1 MNVATAL
8 TTEKKPKELP
18 DLSMHY
24 GSSEYF
30 QHWLPLWNGTKMVYT
45 EGIKHL
51 ADAVGAYWLIDAI
64 ASHQTDKRLVR
75 SQRLR
80 EFQLWEL
87 KVKPDR
93 SCTLTCRADSNEAPV
108 ITQEIEYT
116 DFPLD
121 EITLYVE
128 GDVLLL
134 PSEH

>member
-1 MNVATAL
+1 VSKTVETAQQNRGRRGAEL
-8 TTEKKPKELP
+8 ENALAQCWGSDYLIGHWTRRLNFTQGVHVLAEK
-18 DLSMHY
+18 
-24 GSSEYF
+24 G
-30 QHWLPLWNGTKMVYT
+30 
-45 EGIKHL
+45 
-51 ADAVGAYWLIDAI
+51 GAYWLIDAI

>member
-1 MNVATAL
+1 VSTIEVVNGERSRRGAELQNAL
-8 TTEKKPKELP
+8 AYCYGGNYLVGHWTRRLNFTKGVHVLAEK
-18 DLSMHY
+18 
-24 GSSEYF
+24 G
-30 QHWLPLWNGTKMVYT
+30 
-45 EGIKHL
+45 
-51 ADAVGAYWLIDAI
+51 GAYWLIDAI
-64 ASHQTDKRLVR
+64 ASHQIDKRLVR

-87 KVKPDR
+87 KVHADR
-93 SCTLTCRADSNEAPV
+93 SCTLTCRGDSNDKPV